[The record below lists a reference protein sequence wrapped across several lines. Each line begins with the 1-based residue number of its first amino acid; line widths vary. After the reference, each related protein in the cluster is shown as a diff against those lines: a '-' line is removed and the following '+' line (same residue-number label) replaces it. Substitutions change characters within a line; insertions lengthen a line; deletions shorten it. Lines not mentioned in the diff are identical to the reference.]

1 MYLFVIFCTDLE
13 SIFQNQWLDDD
24 AWMAQWRV
32 VTWRFFNVFFFFG
45 GVGGYI
51 IIIESGTDGKTTALF
66 GSERDKRERE
76 RDRIKEAAVGA
87 WESNSVLM
95 G

>member
-1 MYLFVIFCTDLE
+1 MLGWP
-13 SIFQNQWLDDD
+13 SD
-24 AWMAQWRV
+24 AWLRGGSLM
-32 VTWRFFNVFFFFG
+32 FFFFFW

>member
-1 MYLFVIFCTDLE
+1 
-13 SIFQNQWLDDD
+13 
-24 AWMAQWRV
+24 
-32 VTWRFFNVFFFFG
+32 
-45 GVGGYI
+45 VGGYF

>member
-1 MYLFVIFCTDLE
+1 MLGWP
-13 SIFQNQWLDDD
+13 SD
-24 AWMAQWRV
+24 AWIRGGSLIL
-32 VTWRFFNVFFFFG
+32 FFFFLG
-45 GVGGYI
+45 WGAVYI

-87 WESNSVLM
+87 WESNFVLM